1 VGVAEDELDRLNA
14 ALVLVQGDLDR
25 TLRAAAPRLRV
36 LVVSDDAFVGG
47 AGDEGGRSALYGPTD
62 DQALFSVAEGAQE
75 CLIDLERLVW
85 PLCPVHG
92 HGVHVRPA
100 GTARD
105 WVYEPTEG
113 GPLRPGPPVWWCRGG
128 EGHDLDL
135 VGQLTQSGRPG
146 PKAKRRRKSSWSTPP
161 AG

>member
-25 TLRAAAPRLRV
+25 TLRGAAPRLNV
-36 LVVSDDAFVGG
+36 LLVS
-47 AGDEGGRSALYGPTD
+47 DEGGWSALYGPTD
-62 DQALFSVAEGAQE
+62 DQALFSVAECTQE
-75 CLIDLERLVW
+75 YLIDLERLIW

-100 GTARD
+100 GTALD

-128 EGHDLDL
+128 EGHDVDL
-135 VGQLTQSGRPG
+135 VGQLAQSGRPG
-146 PKAKRRRKSSWSTPP
+146 PKAKRRRKSAWSTPP